1 MQLCYEDNMKY
12 SIELNC
18 LDNGRKFLN
27 YWDDENGE
35 DVICEII
42 NGQIMIEEKEMSF
55 KEISFMDFVQ
65 LVERKTNE

>member
-1 MQLCYEDNMKY
+1 MRNNMKY

-18 LDNGRKFLN
+18 LNNGRKFLN
-27 YWDDENGE
+27 YWDDENGQ
-35 DVICEII
+35 DVVCEII
-42 NGQIMIEEKEMSF
+42 NGKLMIEE